1 MLAKRMVTI
10 LPPLSFEEALE
21 CTKIHSISGLL
32 PANAALVT
40 TRPFRSPHHSISDA
54 GLIGGGSIPRPGEVS
69 LAHHGVLFLD
79 ELPEFKREVPGA
91 LWADDAPAPGGW
103 PAEDLARRRLPH
115 LSRPL
120 HPGGG
125 DELMPTGSVMTVIA
139 SWNLAAAE

>member
-1 MLAKRMVTI
+1 MLAKRIVTI
-10 LPPLSFEEALE
+10 LPPLSLEEARE

-69 LAHHGVLFLD
+69 LAHHGILLD

-91 LWADDAPAPGGW
+91 PSADAAPAAGRW
-103 PAEDLARRRLPH
+103 AAHDLPCRCLAH
-115 LSRPL
+115 LSSPL
-120 HPGGG
+120 HSGGCN
-125 DELMPTGSVMTVIA
+125 EPVPLQFTALP
-139 SWNLAAAE
+139 